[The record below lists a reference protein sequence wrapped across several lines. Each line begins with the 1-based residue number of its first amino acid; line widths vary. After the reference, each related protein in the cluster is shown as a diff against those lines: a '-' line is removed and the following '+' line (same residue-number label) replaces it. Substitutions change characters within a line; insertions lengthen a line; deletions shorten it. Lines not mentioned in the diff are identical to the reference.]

1 MRERGILMKKILVVL
16 TNQSQYGDNPEATG
30 LWLSEATEFVREVTK
45 TGYEVDYVSPKG
57 GYVPIDPRSLKPRY
71 AKEEDMAFYRSEDFQ
86 KRALSESFA
95 ADQIHPEDYIAIYYA
110 GGHGVV
116 WDFPDNPTLQTISQT
131 IYQEGG
137 YITSVCHGVAGLLNL
152 KDESGQ
158 YLIKGKTITG
168 FTQME
173 EILSGKNKLV
183 PFGTEKEAKKRGANF
198 VQKLPFTA
206 FATQDG
212 RLITGQNPMS
222 GAAVGKLLV
231 ENLQKQTN

>member
-1 MRERGILMKKILVVL
+1 MKKILVVL
-16 TNQSQYGDNPEATG
+16 TNQTQYGDKPEATG
-30 LWLSEATEFVREVTK
+30 LWLSEATEFVRELTK
-45 TGYEVDYVSPKG
+45 AGYEIDYVSPKG

-71 AKEEDMAFYRSEDFQ
+71 AKEEDMAFYCSEDFQ
-86 KRALSESFA
+86 KRALSESLSV
-95 ADQIHPEDYIAIYYA
+95 DQVHPEDYIAIYYA

-116 WDFPDNPTLQTISQT
+116 WDFPDNPALQTISQT
-131 IYQEGG
+131 IYQAGG

-158 YLIKGKTITG
+158 YLIKDKTITG

-173 EILSGKNKLV
+173 ELLSGKHKLV

-198 VQKLPFTA
+198 VQKFPFTA
-206 FATQDG
+206 FAVQDG

-231 ENLQKQTN
+231 ENLQK